1 MKYLYKITNTINEH
15 TYIGFTSRSV
25 SERYCSHKNNAFK
38 QNKKSKLYSAMRK
51 YGVDAFIVETI
62 YEGED
67 ALEKE
72 NYFINL
78 YKCEYNM
85 TKGGEANQLGRT
97 WNLDEETKKKIS
109 SSRKG
114 IVFSMD
120 HREKLSKS
128 HKGQVPWNRGKFKE
142 NVSSHALY
150 MREYRK
156 RNKA

>member
-1 MKYLYKITNTINEH
+1 MKYLYKIINTINGH

-25 SERYCSHKNNAFK
+25 SERYSSHKSNAFR
-38 QNKKSKLYSAMRK
+38 QNRKSKLYSAMRK
-51 YGVDAFIVETI
+51 YGVDAFVVETI

-72 NYFINL
+72 NDFISL
-78 YKCEYNM
+78 YECEYNM

-97 WNLDEETKKKIS
+97 WNLSEETKKKIS

-114 IVFSMD
+114 IEFSTD
-120 HREKLSKS
+120 HKENLSKS
-128 HKGQVPWNRGKFKE
+128 HKGQIPWNKGTFQE
-142 NVSSHALY
+142 NVSAHALY

-156 RNKA
+156 RNKG